1 MKNNR
6 ALVTLCLLVVPGG
19 SVAQAGSIWANRH
32 EDMKAPYVDDVARR
46 IGDILTVTISE
57 DSKIDNKANRNLQK
71 DTDRQASFDGTLDI
85 TTPNYNVLP
94 RIPSFNMDAT
104 STNTLKSKADYKDER
119 KYADSITAVVMD
131 VLPNGNLVVMG
142 KRDRKIAGD
151 IQQIEISGIVRPS
164 DIAFDNTVSS
174 VKVANFRLVT
184 LNKGV
189 SAPYQKPG
197 WLGRVMDVLWPW

>member
-1 MKNNR
+1 MNNTR
-6 ALVTLCLLVVPGG
+6 TLVALCLLVTHGA

-32 EDMKAPYVDDVARR
+32 EDMKTPYVDDVARH

-71 DTDRQASFDGTLDI
+71 DTDRQAQFDGTLDI
-85 TTPNYNVLP
+85 TTPNYNILP

-119 KYADSITAVVMD
+119 TYADSVTAVVMD

-164 DIAFDNTVSS
+164 DIAFDNTISS

-197 WLGRVMDVLWPW
+197 WLGRIMDVLWPW

>member
-1 MKNNR
+1 MNNTR
-6 ALVTLCLLVVPGG
+6 TFVALCLLVTHGI

-32 EDMKAPYVDDVARR
+32 EGMKTPYVDDVARNM
-46 IGDILTVTISE
+46 GDILTISIDE

-71 DTDRQASFDGTLDI
+71 DTDRQAQFDGTLDI
-85 TTPNYNVLP
+85 TTPNYNILP

-104 STNTLKSKADYKDER
+104 STNALKSKADYKDER
-119 KYADSITAVVMD
+119 TYADSVTAVVMD

-164 DIAFDNTVSS
+164 DIAFNNTISS

-184 LNKGV
+184 QNKGV